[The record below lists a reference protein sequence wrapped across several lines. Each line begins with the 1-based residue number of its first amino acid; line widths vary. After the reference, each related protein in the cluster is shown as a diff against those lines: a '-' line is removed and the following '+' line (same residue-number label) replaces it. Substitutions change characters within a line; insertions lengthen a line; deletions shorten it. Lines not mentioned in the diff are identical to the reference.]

1 MPFCGLPAVSCA
13 ILMDSFTAM
22 AKRITK
28 TRRLSLMVGL
38 PHKTAGHGLT
48 KSHLRDPIFQTP
60 ILYFWTSELLPLCL
74 VVMRAPLCE
83 QLHRH
88 NGDGVVSTKLIK
100 QMIGKGRIIITL
112 MHRKT
117 P

>member
-1 MPFCGLPAVSCA
+1 
-13 ILMDSFTAM
+13 
-22 AKRITK
+22 
-28 TRRLSLMVGL
+28 MVGL
-38 PHKTAGHGLT
+38 AHKTAGHGLA
-48 KSHLRDPIFQTP
+48 KPQFPDL
-60 ILYFWTSELLPLCL
+60 ILCFWTGGLLRLCL
-74 VVMRAPLCE
+74 MVMRAPSCE

-100 QMIGKGRIIITL
+100 QMIGKGRIVITL